1 MLIDLHRSAWP
12 LIAATVQLQPHEEPD
27 MECPNP
33 IKSPTMTAG
42 LPNDALV
49 EILSLL
55 PVKPLHKS
63 KCVAQSWHDLID
75 DPLLRRK
82 LVQTL
87 EGFFVM
93 DDGNDWGHFNFINL
107 LFRIISVPKVAG
119 WDPGY
124 VAQSQGRLHYLKES
138 QMCDTLSIWVLK
150 DYGTHEWVLLDT
162 INVLNLF
169 ETKSYLGGEMELRFV
184 GIHPDRNVVFLTQI
198 SKRQLMSY
206 DMDSKEASVIGT
218 HGNLNWQTDIVPYVP
233 SFSKS
238 PVPKYGSVKLNFHPP
253 QTDSVSLYDVIQRAI
268 ILKPTALISGREPQS
283 VMKQPSSS
291 AFILLSAGLSASGF
305 QAS

>member
-33 IKSPTMTAG
+33 IKSPAMTAG

-93 DDGNDWGHFNFINL
+93 DDGDDWGHFNFINL
-107 LFRIISVPKVAG
+107 LFSFRSGRLPSVPLGSVLGGVVNVVVLDVQGKTRKIISVPKVAG

-138 QMCDTLSIWVLK
+138 QMCDTSSIWVLN

-162 INVLNLF
+162 INFLKLF

-238 PVPKYGSVKLNFHPP
+238 PV
-253 QTDSVSLYDVIQRAI
+253 
-268 ILKPTALISGREPQS
+268 LKC
-283 VMKQPSSS
+283 MH
-291 AFILLSAGLSASGF
+291 
-305 QAS
+305 